1 MSSQLNPRILFL
13 VFLNERR
20 PKEHLSQQ
28 APRLLLHNTE
38 VDAIGHHSPCTTLTR
53 SFTEVNFLKLRFF
66 FAGDARSS
74 RSSSVSNVLDGPEM
88 DAESVAAAEAA
99 EAEAAAATTTETSLL
114 LFVVVE
120 DDGTSRGAIGS
131 GGLGIGNVSQEPGG
145 GESLSDSIAVDV

>member
-53 SFTEVNFLKLRFF
+53 SFTEANFLKLRFF

-88 DAESVAAAEAA
+88 DAESVAAAEA
-99 EAEAAAATTTETSLL
+99 EAAATTTETSLL